1 MVQQGNV
8 SLCDVQFCVGLFL
21 QIQLIPY
28 NLQRFFAKTLDSLI
42 CLKSFESVSDLVAPP
57 PPPPGQGGQQ
67 VVTQILRGQAASPAA
82 GAPRLQGQGQVKL
95 TVAQLGQLTQ
105 VSQSLVTHESLGPTL
120 CGLFHSD
127 RCIIY
132 CIYMSNIK
140 ICTRGIE
147 SHPCRQYN
155 IVILEKSSRTQD
167 TKKSIARLFTMY
179 LRQQESYI
187 HICTYTHT
195 VYTHFL
201 PGLPVR

>member
-1 MVQQGNV
+1 M
-8 SLCDVQFCVGLFL
+8 
-21 QIQLIPY
+21 
-28 NLQRFFAKTLDSLI
+28 
-42 CLKSFESVSDLVAPP
+42 
-57 PPPPGQGGQQ
+57 
-67 VVTQILRGQAASPAA
+67 TQILRGQAASPAA

-127 RCIIY
+127 GCIIY
-132 CIYMSNIK
+132 CIYMNDIK

-167 TKKSIARLFTMY
+167 THIHI
-179 LRQQESYI
+179 QYI
-187 HICTYTHT
+187 HTFCQD
-195 VYTHFL
+195 FL
-201 PGLPVR
+201 SGNPH